1 MNPNDIKKPMFQA
14 NQRHWTREKMLRA
27 VDMLMID
34 PQALD
39 PSDVRD
45 LVWYQ
50 YVLIN
55 ALEVAIETNQ
65 ADEKTEGRFGCGVM
79 FEFDPSA
86 TGLY

>member
-14 NQRHWTREKMLRA
+14 TQRHWTREKMLRA

-45 LVWYQ
+45 LVWWQ
-50 YVLIN
+50 YVYIN
-55 ALEVAIETNQ
+55 SLEVAIETNQ
-65 ADEKTEGRFGCGVM
+65 ADEKTNGRFGEGVLI
-79 FEFDPSA
+79 EWEDS
-86 TGLY
+86 GIHG